1 MKFPFVILKRSKYER
16 MQEIIK
22 SDIRIMAE
30 KDRKIKEMEKAVQLY
45 KADKWFNDCKPE
57 IRELLEKIGK

>member
-22 SDIRIMAE
+22 NDIRLMSE
-30 KDRKIKEMEKAVQLY
+30 KDRKIKEMEKAIQLY

-57 IRELLEKIGK
+57 VKELLEKIGQ